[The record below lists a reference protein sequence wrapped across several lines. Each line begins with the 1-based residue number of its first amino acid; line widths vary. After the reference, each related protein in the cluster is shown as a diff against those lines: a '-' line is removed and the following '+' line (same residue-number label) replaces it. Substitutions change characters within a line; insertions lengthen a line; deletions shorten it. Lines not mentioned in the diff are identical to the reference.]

1 MGKWFKLDFED
12 SFILVWMKKCFLIN
26 MTNIEHDS
34 CGHLFAHKQNWQ
46 RTCYSVELMMMY
58 YSDISQLVYCK
69 RNEKSLNK
77 WNIRRKY
84 CSKYVENS
92 WNWCCGVLNIRTFIY
107 FPWCHSEGWN
117 LKKITHPQSTHTYGR
132 REHWLEHL
140 QSAWIQKH

>member
-1 MGKWFKLDFED
+1 MIAVVIFSLTNKIGNEHATQLKLWCTTQ
-12 SFILVWMKKCFLIN
+12 IFL
-26 MTNIEHDS
+26 S
-34 CGHLFAHKQNWQ
+34 W
-46 RTCYSVELMMMY
+46 
-58 YSDISQLVYCK
+58 YCK
-69 RNEKSLNK
+69 WNEKSLNK

-132 REHWLEHL
+132 RANIDSSIYSQRESKSIKDELL
-140 QSAWIQKH
+140 LRYQANNTLRLLFKCF